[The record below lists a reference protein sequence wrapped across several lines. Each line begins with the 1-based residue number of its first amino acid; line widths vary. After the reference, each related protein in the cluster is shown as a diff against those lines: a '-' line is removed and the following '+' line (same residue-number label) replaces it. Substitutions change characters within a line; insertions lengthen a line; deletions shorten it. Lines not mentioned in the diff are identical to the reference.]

1 MHCNQRHAASPRS
14 LPSRRTTSVRG
25 ITLVELLV
33 SIGVLAMLVAV
44 VLPALAAVRAA
55 AQRTQCGNNLRQL
68 ALATQHF
75 HTASETLPTYWGYFP
90 TTGPRRLHGSW
101 IVHILPFLEHATAH
115 ARMAAGPATTVTETT
130 TQVLVTP
137 ASPAGEP
144 LGLNG

>member
-55 AQRTQCGNNLRQL
+55 AQY
-68 ALATQHF
+68 
-75 HTASETLPTYWGYFP
+75 AS
-90 TTGPRRLHGSW
+90 
-101 IVHILPFLEHATAH
+101 
-115 ARMAAGPATTVTETT
+115 
-130 TQVLVTP
+130 
-137 ASPAGEP
+137 ASDSASV
-144 LGLNG
+144 